1 MSNTRL
7 RLLTVAGA
15 LVIASAIGC
24 DLGVTNPGP
33 VNDSALDNAAAN
45 DAIVNGMG
53 RSLSLA
59 LGYIAYTG
67 GIVAREIVASG
78 SNNPALFGV
87 SLKQRAGLLDPG
99 LQETNDQWRFAQQ
112 ARWVAEDG
120 VRRMRETLGADFNKS
135 PIAAQALV
143 HAGFANRLLG
153 ENMCTGVIDGGPAEP
168 RTVYS
173 THAEAEFSEAITI
186 ATTAGN
192 VNLANAA
199 RAGRSSVRLW
209 LNNWSGAASD
219 AALVPAGFSYKA
231 IYSSLEQAQ
240 YNRIY
245 WANGNQPNRAHSVV
259 GTFYESYYKSTND
272 PRTPWST
279 NPAFPRGTA
288 GNVLWYFQTKY
299 DKTSSPI
306 NLVTS
311 REMRLIIAEA
321 LLRSGDWQGA
331 MAEINSRRAE
341 LSVPPWPASNLAEA
355 WTALGRE
362 RGIELWLEGR
372 RLGDLFRWQ
381 ADKVPG
387 TFDDMTGRDTCFPVG
402 VSESDT
408 NHNL

>member
-1 MSNTRL
+1 MKF
-7 RLLTVAGA
+7 LTVGGA
-15 LVIASAIGC
+15 LILASTLSC

-33 VNDSALDNAAAN
+33 VNDSALNNAAAN

-67 GIVAREIVASG
+67 GIVAKEIVAAG
-78 SNNPALFGV
+78 SNNVSLFGV
-87 SLKQRAGLLDPG
+87 SLKQRVGLLDPG
-99 LQETNDQWRFAQQ
+99 LQETNDHWRFAQQ

-120 VRRMRETLGADFNKS
+120 VRRMRETLGADFGKS
-135 PIAAQALV
+135 ALAAQALV
-143 HAGFANRLLG
+143 HSGFADRLLG
-153 ENMCTGVIDGGPAEP
+153 ENMCTGIIDGGPAES
-168 RTVYS
+168 RTVYF
-173 THAEAEFSEAITI
+173 TRAEAQFTEAITV
-186 ATTAGN
+186 AGAAGN
-192 VNLANAA
+192 ASLVNAA
-199 RAGRSSVRLW
+199 RAGRASVRVW
-209 LNNWSGAASD
+209 LDNWAGAAAD
-219 AALVPAGFSYKA
+219 ARQVPAGFSYKA

-245 WANGNQPNRAHSVV
+245 WANANQPNRSHSVV
-259 GTFYESYYKSTND
+259 GTFYESYFKSTGD

-288 GNVLWYFQTKY
+288 NVVWLFQTKY

-306 NLVTS
+306 NLVSS
-311 REMRLIIAEA
+311 REMRLVVAES

-331 MAEINSRRAE
+331 MLEINSLRAE
-341 LSVPPWPASNLAEA
+341 VSVPPWPATTLAEA

-387 TFDDMTGRDTCFPVG
+387 TFEDMTGRDTCFPVG

>member
-1 MSNTRL
+1 
-7 RLLTVAGA
+7 
-15 LVIASAIGC
+15 
-24 DLGVTNPGP
+24 
-33 VNDSALDNAAAN
+33 
-45 DAIVNGMG
+45 
-53 RSLSLA
+53 
-59 LGYIAYTG
+59 
-67 GIVAREIVASG
+67 
-78 SNNPALFGV
+78 
-87 SLKQRAGLLDPG
+87 
-99 LQETNDQWRFAQQ
+99 
-112 ARWVAEDG
+112 
-120 VRRMRETLGADFNKS
+120 MRTTLGADFAKS
-135 PIAAQALV
+135 PLAAQALV
-143 HAGFANRLLG
+143 HAGFADRLLG
-153 ENMCTGVIDGGPAEP
+153 ENMCTGVIDGGPAES
-168 RTVYS
+168 RTIYF
-173 THAEAEFSEAITI
+173 THAEAEFTEAMAVAAAAANT
-186 ATTAGN
+186 
-192 VNLANAA
+192 NLVNAA
-199 RAGRSSVRLW
+199 RAGRASVRVW

-245 WANGNQPNRAHSVV
+245 WANGNQPNRSHSVV
-259 GTFYESYYKSTND
+259 GTFYESYYKTTND

-279 NPAFPRGTA
+279 NPAFPRGT

-311 REMRLIIAEA
+311 REMRLIIAES

-331 MAEINSRRAE
+331 MSEINSRRAE
-341 LSVPPWPASNLAEA
+341 LSVPPWPATNLAEA

-387 TFDDMTGRDTCFPVG
+387 TFEDMTGRDTCFPVG
-402 VSESDT
+402 VSERDT

>member
-1 MSNTRL
+1 MKI
-7 RLLTVAGA
+7 LTAGGA
-15 LVIASAIGC
+15 LIVASTLSC

-33 VNDSALDNAAAN
+33 VNDSALNDASAN

-67 GIVAREIVASG
+67 GIVAKEIVAAG

-99 LQETNDQWRFAQQ
+99 LQETNDHWRFAQQ

-120 VRRMRETLGADFNKS
+120 VRRMRTTLGADFGKS
-135 PIAAQALV
+135 ALAAQALV

-153 ENMCTGVIDGGPAEP
+153 ENMCTGVVDGGPAEA
-168 RTVYS
+168 RTIYFM
-173 THAEAEFSEAITI
+173 HAEAEFTEAMTV
-186 ATTAGN
+186 AGAAGN
-192 VNLANAA
+192 ASLVNAA
-199 RAGRSSVRLW
+199 RAGRASVRVW
-209 LNNWSGAASD
+209 LNNWAGAAAD
-219 AALVPAGFSYKA
+219 ARQVPAGFSYKA

-245 WANGNQPNRAHSVV
+245 WANANQPNRSHSVV
-259 GTFYESYYKSTND
+259 GTFYESYFKSTGD

-288 GNVLWYFQTKY
+288 NVLWYFQTKY

-311 REMRLIIAEA
+311 REMRLIIAES

-331 MAEINSRRAE
+331 MLEINSLRAE
-341 LSVPPWPASNLAEA
+341 VSVTLWPANNLAEA

>member
-1 MSNTRL
+1 MKF
-7 RLLTVAGA
+7 LTIGAA
-15 LVIASAIGC
+15 LVIASVTAC

-33 VNDSALDNAAAN
+33 VNDSALNSAAAN

-67 GIVAREIVASG
+67 GIIAKEIVAAG
-78 SNNPALFGV
+78 SNNVTLYGV
-87 SLKQRAGLLDPG
+87 SLKQRAGSLDPG
-99 LQETNDQWRFAQQ
+99 LDETNDHWRFAQQ

-135 PIAAQALV
+135 PVAAQGLV
-143 HAGFANRLLG
+143 QAGFANRLLG
-153 ENMCTGVIDGGPAEP
+153 ENMCTGVIDGGPAES
-168 RTVYS
+168 RTVYF
-173 THAEAEFSEAITI
+173 THAETEFSEAMTI
-186 ATTAGN
+186 AAAAGN
-192 VNLANAA
+192 AALGNTA
-199 RAGRSSVRLW
+199 RAGRASVRVW
-209 LNNWSGAASD
+209 LSNWTGAASD
-219 AALVPAGFSYKA
+219 AGLVPAGFSYKA

-240 YNRIY
+240 YNRIF
-245 WANGNQPNRAHSVV
+245 WANGNQPNRSHSVV
-259 GTFYESYYKSTND
+259 GTFYESYYKTTND

-279 NPAFPRGTA
+279 NPAFPKGT
-288 GNVLWYFQTKY
+288 GNVVWEFQTKY

-311 REMRLIIAEA
+311 REMRLIIAES
-321 LLRSGDWQGA
+321 LLRSGDWPGA
-331 MAEINSRRAE
+331 MSEINTRRAE
-341 LSVPPWPASNLAEA
+341 LSVPPWPASSIAEA

-387 TFDDMTGRDTCFPVG
+387 TFDDMTGRDMCFPVG
-402 VSESDT
+402 ISERDT

>member
-1 MSNTRL
+1 MKAQPL
-7 RLLTVAGA
+7 FVA
-15 LVIASAIGC
+15 LIIASSTAC

-33 VNDSALDNAAAN
+33 VNDSALNNTAAD

-67 GIVAREIVASG
+67 GIISKEIVAAG
-78 SNNPALFGV
+78 SNNVALFGV

-99 LQETNDQWRFAQQ
+99 LQETNDHWRFAQQ

-120 VRRMRETLGADFNKS
+120 VRRMRSTLGADFAKS
-135 PIAAQALV
+135 PLAAQALV
-143 HAGFANRLLG
+143 HAGFADRLLG
-153 ENMCTGVIDGGPAEP
+153 ENMCTGIIDGGPAES
-168 RTVYS
+168 RTVYF
-173 THAEAEFSEAITI
+173 THAEAEFTEALTVG
-186 ATTAGN
+186 AAAGN
-192 VNLANAA
+192 TNLVNAA
-199 RAGRSSVRLW
+199 RAGRASVRVW

-245 WANGNQPNRAHSVV
+245 WANGNQPNRSHSVV
-259 GTFYESYYKSTND
+259 GTFYESYYKTTND

-279 NPAFPRGTA
+279 NPAFPRGT

-306 NLVTS
+306 NLVSS
-311 REMRLIIAEA
+311 REMRLIIAES
-321 LLRSGDWQGA
+321 LLRTGDWQGA
-331 MAEINSRRAE
+331 MSLINSLRADV
-341 LSVPPWPASNLAEA
+341 SVPPWPATSIAEA

-372 RLGDLFRWQ
+372 RLGDLFRWK

-387 TFDDMTGRDTCFPVG
+387 TFEDMTGRDTCFPVG